1 MDWASAVTAIAAV
14 IAAVGAVGALLAA
27 SLQLHQERL
36 AREVDYY
43 RKLTPFLSFAVSPA
57 AVFAAGFGG
66 AGPGVAVKSNP
77 SIDVYADGGGYA
89 FMVLAKVDQTD
100 SSTGQNMTLP
110 GQNVI
115 RYLREGSPE
124 RIGFGAQMGDGLRG
138 NLVLT
143 FTDSFGIFH
152 TAKQAMKVEDQTLLG
167 TDAIRWAC
175 GPDCRVHM
183 MRPTRP
189 PGLLTR
195 FAQWVRLY

>member
-14 IAAVGAVGALLAA
+14 IAAVGAVGALLA
-27 SLQLHQERL
+27 SGLQLQQERL

-43 RKLTPFLSFAVSPA
+43 RKLTPFLSFVASKGA
-57 AVFAAGFGG
+57 TFGASFGG
-66 AGPGVAVKSNP
+66 GSAVVVKGNP

-89 FMVLAKVDQTD
+89 FMVLAKVEQTD
-100 SSTGQNMTLP
+100 SSTGQNMSMP

-115 RYLREGSPE
+115 RYLREGSAQ
-124 RIGFGAQMGDGLRG
+124 RIDFGPQMGDGLRG

-152 TAKQAMKVEDQTLLG
+152 TAKQAVKVDEQMLLG

-175 GPDCRVHM
+175 GPDCRVHV
-183 MRPTRP
+183 MRSTPP